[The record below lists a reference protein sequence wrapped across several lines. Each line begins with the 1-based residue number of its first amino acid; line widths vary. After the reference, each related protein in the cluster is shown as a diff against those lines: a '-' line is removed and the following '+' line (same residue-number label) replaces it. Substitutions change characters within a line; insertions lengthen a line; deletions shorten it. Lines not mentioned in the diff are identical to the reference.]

1 MKMVA
6 MVDLESGTEM
16 RGRTSISRPFSPVCG
31 VGVPSN
37 LVGVLGGRIV
47 AELAGVRLL
56 GT

>member
-1 MKMVA
+1 MVA